1 MIFLVFASHKL
12 QGRTMSYVDAFYDR
26 DDDMIR
32 VVERDDKGQRHFKD
46 YPAKHIFYYY
56 DPKGKFQSIYGDPL
70 TRVSCKNVK
79 ELRKEL
85 AIHSNKKLYESDIN
99 PIYRCLEDHYLNVD
113 APKLNVAF
121 WDIEVDFDPERGYAS
136 PDDAFMP
143 ITAIAVHL
151 QWLDTLVCL
160 AIPPKTMSMEE
171 AKKSVEEFPNTM
183 LFDNEADMLD
193 TFLTLIED
201 ADVLSGWNSEGF
213 DIPYTVNRVAKVLS
227 KDDTRRFCLWNQ
239 YPKKR
244 EFEKFGRNS
253 VTYDLIGRVHLDSLE
268 MYRKYTYE
276 ERHTYR
282 LDAIGEME
290 VGETKTVYEGTLD
303 QLYNNDFKK
312 FIEYNRQDT
321 ALLDKLDKKLQF
333 LDLANKIAHEN
344 TVLLQTTMGA
354 VAVTEQ
360 AIINEAHRRGMIVPN
375 RKKMEEQGD
384 TQAAGAYV
392 AYPKKGIHEWIGS
405 LDINSLYPSAIR
417 ALNMGPE
424 TIVGQLRQ
432 DGTKDYIASEM
443 GKGKSFASAWEGI
456 FGSLEYTAVMDRE
469 VGREITIDWEDG
481 GEDTLSAAQI
491 HDLIFDSNQPWMLS
505 ANGTIFTYEKEGIIP
520 GLLARW
526 YSERKDMQKKLKES
540 IAAGNKI
547 EEEYWDKRQLVKKI
561 NLNSLYGAILNP
573 GCRFF
578 DNRIGQSTTLTGR
591 QVAKHMASKVNEIV
605 TGEYDHVGKAVIYG
619 DTDSCY
625 FSAYSVLKKDIEKG
639 LIPWTKESVVE
650 LYDTIGE
657 TVNGTFVKFMQDAFH
672 CPKTRGE
679 VIKAGREIVASKGL
693 FITKKRY
700 AVLYYDKEGKRSDI
714 DGKPGKIKAMGLDLK
729 RSDTPVIIQDFLSE
743 VLTKVLTGVPK
754 EQVLEYI
761 TDFRT
766 EFKTRPGWEKG
777 SPKRANKITEYA
789 AKEKKLGKA
798 NMPGHVRASLNW
810 NTLKRMFDDKYSM
823 NIVDGMKVIVCKIK
837 DNPMAYTSV
846 AYPVDELRLPQW
858 FKDLPFDDAEMETT
872 VIDEKL
878 ENLIGVLEWDISST
892 RSDNTFNK
900 LFDFE

>member
-1 MIFLVFASHKL
+1 
-12 QGRTMSYVDAFYDR
+12 MSYVDAFYNR
-26 DDDMIR
+26 DEDIIC
-32 VVERDDKGQRHFKD
+32 VVERDTDGKRHFKE
-46 YPAKHIFYYY
+46 YPARHVFYYQ
-56 DPKGKFQSIYGDPL
+56 DPKGKFQSIKGEPL
-70 TRVSCKNVK
+70 SRVTSKNVK
-79 ELRKEL
+79 EHRKEL
-85 AIHSNKKLYESDIN
+85 AIHSGKKLYESDIN

-121 WDIEVDFDPERGYAS
+121 FDIEVDFDPERGYAS
-136 PDDAFMP
+136 PEDAFMP

-160 AIPPKTMSMEE
+160 AIPPKTLSMEE
-171 AKKSVEEFPNTM
+171 AKKQVEEFPNTM

-193 TFLTLIED
+193 TFLDLIQD
-201 ADVLSGWNSEGF
+201 ADVISGWNSEGF
-213 DIPYTVNRVAKVLS
+213 DVPYTVNRVTKVLS
-227 KDDTRRFCLWNQ
+227 KEDTRRFCLWDQ
-239 YPKKR
+239 FPKKR
-244 EFEKFGRNS
+244 EYEKYGKS
-253 VTYDLIGRVHLDSLE
+253 AVTYDFHGRVHLDSLE
-268 MYRKYTYE
+268 LYRKYTYE

-321 ALLDKLDKKLQF
+321 ALLDKLDKKLKF
-333 LDLANKIAHEN
+333 IDLANTLAHEC

-360 AIINEAHRRGMIVPN
+360 AIINEAHKRGMIVPN
-375 RKKMEEQGD
+375 RIQREPGSEP
-384 TQAAGAYV
+384 AAGAYV

-432 DGTKDYIASEM
+432 DGTKAFIDGQMA
-443 GKGKSFASAWEGI
+443 KGKSFASAWEGK
-456 FGSLEYTAVMDRE
+456 FGSLEYEAVMARE
-469 VGREITIDWEDG
+469 VGREITIDWEG
-481 GEDTLSAAQI
+481 GGSDTLSAAQI
-491 HDLIFDSNQPWMLS
+491 YDLIFESNQPWMLS

-520 GLLARW
+520 GLLKRW
-526 YSERKDMQKKLKES
+526 YAERKDMQKKLKES
-540 IAAGNKI
+540 ITAGNKI

-591 QVAKHMASKVNEIV
+591 AVAQHMAGKVNEII
-605 TGEYDHVGKAVIYG
+605 TGTFDHVGKAIIYG

-625 FSAYSVLKKDIEKG
+625 FSAYNTLKKDIDKG
-639 LIPWTKESVVE
+639 LVPWTKESVIE

-657 TVNGTFVKFMQDAFH
+657 TVNGTFSKFMQDAFH

-700 AVLYYDKEGKRSDI
+700 AVLYYDKEGKRSDV

-729 RSDTPVIIQDFLSE
+729 RSDTPVVIQDFLSE
-743 VLTKVLTGVPK
+743 VLTQVLNGAGK
-754 EQVLEYI
+754 EQVLDYI
-761 TDFRT
+761 TNFRT

-777 SPKRANKITEYA
+777 SPKRANNITEYQS
-789 AKEKKLGKA
+789 KEKKAGKA
-798 NMPGHVRASLNW
+798 NMPGHVRASINW
-810 NTLKRMFDDKYSM
+810 NTLKRMHDDKYSM
-823 NIVDGMKVIVCKIK
+823 NIVDGMKVIVCKVK
-837 DNPMAYTSV
+837 DNPMAFTSV

-858 FKDLPFDDAEMETT
+858 FKDLPFDDAAMENA

-878 ENLIGVLEWDISST
+878 DNLIGVLEWDISST
-892 RSDNTFNK
+892 RSDNNFSK
-900 LFDFE
+900 LFDFD

>member
-1 MIFLVFASHKL
+1 L
-12 QGRTMSYVDAFYDR
+12 SYVDAFYDR
-26 DDDMIR
+26 EQDIIN
-32 VVERDDKGQRHFKD
+32 VVERDDKGQRHYKE
-46 YPAKHIFYYY
+46 YPARHIFYYN
-56 DPKGKFQSIYGDPL
+56 DPKGKFLSIKGEPL
-70 TRVSCKNVK
+70 SRVSSKNVK
-79 ELRKEL
+79 EHRKEL

-99 PIYRCLEDHYLNVD
+99 PIYRCLEDHYLNQD

-121 WDIEVDFDPERGYAS
+121 FDIEVDFDPERGYAS
-136 PDDAFMP
+136 PEDAFMP

-151 QWLDTLVCL
+151 QWMDTMVCL
-160 AIPPKTMSMEE
+160 AIPPKTINMEE
-171 AKKSVEEFPNTM
+171 AQRQVADFNNVM

-193 TFLTLIED
+193 TFLDLIQE

-213 DIPYTVNRVAKVLS
+213 DIPYTVNRVTKVLS
-227 KDDTRRFCLWNQ
+227 KEDTRRFCLWNQ
-239 YPKKR
+239 FPKKR
-244 EFEKFGRNS
+244 EYEKYGKTAI
-253 VTYDLIGRVHLDSLE
+253 TYDFIGRVHLDSLE
-268 MYRKYTYE
+268 LYRKYTYE

-282 LDAIGEME
+282 LDAIAEYELGQR
-290 VGETKTVYEGTLD
+290 KTQYEGTLD
-303 QLYNNDFKK
+303 QLYNNDFRT
-312 FIEYNRQDT
+312 FVEYNINDCQ
-321 ALLDKLDKKLQF
+321 LLDDLDKKLKF
-333 LDLANKIAHEN
+333 MDLANTLAHEC

-360 AIINEAHRRGMIVPN
+360 AIINEAHKRGMIVPN
-375 RKKMEEQGD
+375 RVNRDGLD

-392 AYPKKGIHEWIGS
+392 AFPKKGIHEWIGS

-432 DGTKDYIASEM
+432 DGTKDFIAAEIA
-443 GKGKSFASAWEGI
+443 KGRSFAGAWEGI
-456 FGSLEYTAVMDRE
+456 FGSLEYSAVMNKE

-481 GEDTLSAAQI
+481 GSDTLSAAQI
-491 HDLIFDSNQPWMLS
+491 YDLIFESNQPWMLS

-520 GLLARW
+520 GLLKRW
-526 YSERKDMQKKLKES
+526 YAERKDMQAKLKDS
-540 IAAGNKI
+540 IKAGNKI

-591 QVAKHMASKVNEIV
+591 QIAKHMAAKVNEIV
-605 TGEYDHVGKAVIYG
+605 TGEYDHVGKAIIYG

-625 FSAYSVLKKDIEKG
+625 FSAYKTLKKDIDSG
-639 LIPWTKESVVE
+639 ALPWTRESVVE

-657 TVNGTFVKFMQDAFH
+657 TVNDTFVKFMQDSFH
-672 CPKTRGE
+672 CPRTRGD

-700 AVLYYDKEGKRSDI
+700 AVLYYDKEGKRADT
-714 DGKPGKIKAMGLDLK
+714 DGQGGKIKAMGLDLK
-729 RSDTPVIIQDFLSE
+729 RSDTPVVIQDFLSE
-743 VLTKVLTGVPK
+743 VLTQVLNGAEK

-761 TDFRT
+761 TNFRT

-777 SPKRANKITEYA
+777 SPKRANNITEYA
-789 AKEKKLGKA
+789 SKEKKAGKT

-810 NTLKRMFDDKYSM
+810 NTLKRMMDDKYSM
-823 NIVDGMKVIVCKIK
+823 AVTDGAKVIVCKVK
-837 DNPMAYTSV
+837 DNPMGYTSV

-858 FKDLPFDDAEMETT
+858 FKDLPFDDATMENT

-892 RSDNTFNK
+892 RSDNTFSK

>member
-1 MIFLVFASHKL
+1 
-12 QGRTMSYVDAFYDR
+12 MSYVDAFYDR
-26 DDDMIR
+26 DNDIIR
-32 VVERDDKGQRHFKD
+32 VVERDDKGQRHFKE
-46 YPAKHIFYYY
+46 YPARHVFYYI
-56 DPKGKFQSIYGDPL
+56 DPRGKFTSIKGEPL
-70 TRVSCKNVK
+70 SRVSSKNVK
-79 ELRKEL
+79 EHRKEL

-99 PIYRCLEDHYLNVD
+99 PIYRCLEDHYLNTD

-121 WDIEVDFDPERGYAS
+121 FDIEVDFDPERGYAS
-136 PDDAFMP
+136 PEDAFMP
-143 ITAIAVHL
+143 ITAIAVYL
-151 QWLDTLVCL
+151 QWMETMICL
-160 AIPPKTMSMEE
+160 AIPPKTLSMAE
-171 AKKSVEEFPNTM
+171 AKRQVEYMPNTM
-183 LFDNEADMLD
+183 LFETESEMLD
-193 TFLTLIED
+193 TFLDIIQD
-201 ADVLSGWNSEGF
+201 VDVLSGWNSEGF
-213 DIPYTVNRVAKVLS
+213 DIPYTVNRVTKVLS
-227 KDDTRRFCLWNQ
+227 KEDTRRFCLWNQ
-239 YPKKR
+239 FPKKR
-244 EFEKFGRNS
+244 EYEKYGKTA
-253 VTYDLIGRVHLDSLE
+253 VTYDFIGRVHLDSLE
-268 MYRKYTYE
+268 LYRKYTYE

-290 VGETKTVYEGTLD
+290 IGENKTVYEGTLD
-303 QLYNNDFKK
+303 QLYNNDFRR

-321 ALLDKLDKKLQF
+321 ALLDKLDKKLKF
-333 LDLANKIAHEN
+333 LALANTLAHEC
-344 TVLLQTTMGA
+344 TVLLATTMGA

-360 AIINEAHRRGMIVPN
+360 AIINEAHKRGMIVPN
-375 RKKMEEQGD
+375 RVNRDGID

-432 DGTKDYIASEM
+432 DGTKEYIDEQMA
-443 GKGKSFASAWEGI
+443 KNKSFASAWEGI
-456 FGSLEYTAVMDRE
+456 FGSLEYTDVLERK

-481 GEDTLSAAQI
+481 GSDTLSAAQI
-491 HDLIFDSNQPWMLS
+491 YDLIFESNQPWMLS

-520 GLLARW
+520 GLLKRW
-526 YSERKDMQKKLKES
+526 YAERKEMQAKLKEC

-591 QVAKHMASKVNEIV
+591 AIARHMASKVNEII
-605 TGEYDHVGKAVIYG
+605 TGEADHVGRAIIYG

-625 FSAYSVLKKDIEKG
+625 FSAYSTLKKDIEKG
-639 LIPWTKESVVE
+639 HIPWNRESVVE

-672 CPKTRGE
+672 CPKTRGD

-700 AVLYYDKEGKRSDI
+700 AVLYYDKEGKRADV
-714 DGKPGKIKAMGLDLK
+714 DGPGKIKAMGLDLK
-729 RSDTPVIIQDFLSE
+729 RSDTPVVIQDFLSA
-743 VLTKVLTGVPK
+743 VLTRVLNGETK
-754 EQVLEYI
+754 ESVLEYI

-777 SPKRANKITEYA
+777 SPKRANNITDYRD
-789 AKEKKLGKA
+789 KEKKAGKT

-810 NTLKRMFDDKYSM
+810 NTLKRMMDDKYSM
-823 NIVDGMKVIVCKIK
+823 NIVDGAKVIVCKVK
-837 DNPMAYTSV
+837 DNPMGYTSV

-858 FKDLPFDDAEMETT
+858 FKDLPFDDGEMETT

-892 RSDNTFNK
+892 RSDNTFSK

>member
-1 MIFLVFASHKL
+1 
-12 QGRTMSYVDAFYDR
+12 MSYVDAFYDR
-26 DDDMIR
+26 ERDTIH
-32 VVERDDKGQRHFKD
+32 VVERDDKGQRHFKE
-46 YPAKHIFYYY
+46 YPARHVFYYP
-56 DPKGKFQSIYGDPL
+56 DPKGKYQSIKGEPL
-70 TRVSCKNVK
+70 TRVTSKNVK
-79 ELRKEL
+79 EHRKEL
-85 AIHSNKKLYESDIN
+85 AIHSNKRLFESDIN
-99 PIYRCLEDHYLNVD
+99 PIYRCLEDNYLNQD

-121 WDIEVDFDPERGYAS
+121 FDIEVDFDPERGYAA

-151 QWLDTLVCL
+151 QWMDTLICL
-160 AIPPKTMSMEE
+160 AVPPKTISMEE
-171 AKKSVEEFPNTM
+171 AKKAVADFPNTM
-183 LFDNEADMLD
+183 LFDREADMLD
-193 TFLTLIED
+193 AFLDLIQD

-213 DIPYTVNRVAKVLS
+213 DIPYTVNRVTKVLS
-227 KDDTRRFCLWNQ
+227 KEDTRRFCLWNQ
-239 YPKKR
+239 LPKKR
-244 EFEKFGRNS
+244 EYEKFGKAA

-268 MYRKYTYE
+268 LYRKYTYE

-290 VGETKTVYEGTLD
+290 IGENKTVYEGTLD
-303 QLYNNDFKK
+303 QLYNNDFKR

-321 ALLDKLDKKLQF
+321 SLLDKLDKKLKF
-333 LDLANKIAHEN
+333 MALANTLAHEC

-360 AIINEAHRRGMIVPN
+360 AIINEAHKRGMIVPN
-375 RKKMEEQGD
+375 RVNREGLD

-392 AYPKKGIHEWIGS
+392 AFPKKGIHEWIGS

-432 DGTKDYIASEM
+432 DGTKDFIASEM
-443 GKGKSFASAWEGI
+443 AKGRSFAGAWEGI
-456 FGSLEYTAVMDRE
+456 FGSLEYSAVMNKE
-469 VGREITIDWEDG
+469 VGREITIEWEDG
-481 GEDTLSAAQI
+481 GSDTLSASQVYE
-491 HDLIFDSNQPWMLS
+491 LIFDSNQPWMLS
-505 ANGTIFTYEKEGIIP
+505 ANGTIFTYEREGIIP
-520 GLLARW
+520 GLLKRW
-526 YSERKDMQKKLKES
+526 YAERKEMQAKLKEC
-540 IAAGNKI
+540 IQAGNKI

-591 QVAKHMASKVNEIV
+591 AIAQHMAGKVNEII
-605 TGEYDHVGKAVIYG
+605 TGEFNHVGKAIIYG

-625 FSAYSVLKKDIEKG
+625 FSAYTTLRRDIEKG
-639 LIPWTKESVVE
+639 SVPWTKEAVVQ

-657 TVNGTFVKFMQDAFH
+657 EVNGTFPKFMSDAFH

-700 AVLYYDKEGKRSDI
+700 AVLYYDKEGKRADI
-714 DGKPGKIKAMGLDLK
+714 EGKPGKIKAMGLDLK
-729 RSDTPVIIQDFLSE
+729 RSDTPVVIQDFLSE
-743 VLTKVLTGVPK
+743 VLTQVLNGAAK

-777 SPKRANKITEYA
+777 SPKRANNISQYRD
-789 AKEKKLGKA
+789 KEKKAGKA

-810 NTLKRMFDDKYSM
+810 NTLKRMNGDKYSM
-823 NIVDGMKVIVCKIK
+823 AVTDGAKVIVCKVK
-837 DNPMAYTSV
+837 DNPMGYTSV

-858 FKDLPFDDAEMETT
+858 FKDLPFDDSAMENA

-892 RSDNTFNK
+892 RSDNTFGK

>member
-1 MIFLVFASHKL
+1 
-12 QGRTMSYVDAFYDR
+12 MSYVDAFYDR
-26 DDDMIR
+26 EQDIIN
-32 VVERDDKGQRHFKD
+32 VVERDDKGNRHYKE
-46 YPAKHIFYYY
+46 YPARHIFYYP
-56 DPKGKFQSIYGDPL
+56 DAKGKYQSLKGEPL
-70 TRVSCKNVK
+70 SRVTSKNVK
-79 ELRKEL
+79 EHRKEL
-85 AIHSNKKLYESDIN
+85 AIHSNKRLFESDIN

-113 APKLNVAF
+113 APKLNIAF
-121 WDIEVDFDPERGYAS
+121 FDIEVDFDPERGYAS
-136 PDDAFMP
+136 PEDAFMP
-143 ITAIAVHL
+143 ITAIAVYL
-151 QWLDTLVCL
+151 QWMETMVCL
-160 AIPPKTMSMEE
+160 ALPPKTLSMAE
-171 AKKSVEEFPNTM
+171 AQRQIEEFPNTM
-183 LFDNEADMLD
+183 LFETEGEMLD
-193 TFLTLIED
+193 TFLNLIED

-213 DIPYTVNRVAKVLS
+213 DIPYTVNRVTKVLS
-227 KDDTRRFCLWNQ
+227 KEDTRRFCLWNK

-244 EFEKFGRNS
+244 EYEKYGKS
-253 VTYDLIGRVHLDSLE
+253 AVTYDLIGRVHLDSLE
-268 MYRKYTYE
+268 LYRKYTYE

-282 LDAIGEME
+282 LDAIAEYELGK
-290 VGETKTVYEGTLD
+290 TKTQYEGTLD

-312 FIEYNRQDT
+312 FIEYNRNDT
-321 ALLDKLDKKLQF
+321 MLLEELDSKLKF
-333 LDLANKIAHEN
+333 LDLANTLAHEC

-360 AIINEAHRRGMIVPN
+360 AIINEAHRRGLIVPN
-375 RKKMEEQGD
+375 RIQREPGSEP
-384 TQAAGAYV
+384 AAGAYV
-392 AYPKKGIHEWIGS
+392 AFPKKGIHEWIGS

-432 DGTKDYIASEM
+432 DGTKAFVEAEM
-443 GKGKSFASAWEGI
+443 AKGRSFAGAWEGI
-456 FGSLEYTAVMDRE
+456 FGSLEYTSVMNKE

-481 GEDTLSAAQI
+481 GHDTLSAAQAY
-491 HDLIFDSNQPWMLS
+491 DLIFESNQPWMLS

-520 GLLARW
+520 GLLKKW
-526 YSERKDMQKKLKES
+526 YAERKDMQAKLKDC
-540 IAAGNKI
+540 IKAGNKV

-591 QVAKHMASKVNEIV
+591 AVARHMAGKVNEII
-605 TGEYDHVGKAVIYG
+605 TGTNDHVGKAIIYG

-625 FSAYSVLKKDIEKG
+625 FSAYTTLKQDIEKG
-639 LIPWTKESVVE
+639 LIPWSKENVID

-657 TVNGTFVKFMQDAFH
+657 EVNGTFAKFMQDAFH

-700 AVLYYDKEGKRSDI
+700 AVLYYDKEGKRADI

-729 RSDTPVIIQDFLSE
+729 RSDTPVVIQDFLSE
-743 VLTKVLTGVPK
+743 VLTKVLNGAAK
-754 EQVLEYI
+754 EEVLEYI

-777 SPKRANKITEYA
+777 SPKRANNITEYQ
-789 AKEKKLGKA
+789 AKEKKAGKT

-810 NTLKRMFDDKYSM
+810 NTLKRMMDDKYSVT
-823 NIVDGMKVIVCKIK
+823 ITDGAKVIVCRLK
-837 DNPMAYTSV
+837 DNPMGHTSV